1 MSVPEEKTD
10 KNPNKSKEE
19 KIYIPEEE
27 ENIEE
32 IEEDADVEEVDEED
46 SQAEIQILEDSPNRK
61 KRKKVKKDS
70 ESEYYSSE
78 ESHKDKNTSTLNEN
92 DNDNDNDNSNHLKR
106 KRRRKKEFEG
116 PGFTCPEC
124 GKSYFSTPALNAHRK
139 TKHEYLR
146 GDWGRGRGRPKKDPQ
161 LDNSGDIPQI
171 KEIKTEEANVVSYSK
186 IDNKMNRFFEGEN
199 RKPMYG
205 EIINK
210 GTIWGIIGEYKKNY
224 EGIINELDENNNF
237 YDKIMD
243 EWESKK
249 SEKDKNGENEDNMTF
264 INLTNYKSSND
275 YLNIDSNNIN
285 GKQNENKKKS
295 FDFAL
300 CKYLKE
306 CAHSTNIHFLK
317 IIYFVLILFREGI
330 NNYFYEMKLNSTN
343 STANEKSEEK
353 VENIFTDKY
362 NCDDQIPEI
371 INDIISKYFETNS
384 FFGFKQKDVRDIIIH
399 FFHWLYNYN
408 YTDKKVTHS
417 KNN

>member
-171 KEIKTEEANVVSYSK
+171 QEIKTEEANVVSYSK
-186 IDNKMNRFFEGEN
+186 IDNKMNRFFEG
-199 RKPMYG
+199 
-205 EIINK
+205 
-210 GTIWGIIGEYKKNY
+210 
-224 EGIINELDENNNF
+224 
-237 YDKIMD
+237 
-243 EWESKK
+243 
-249 SEKDKNGENEDNMTF
+249 
-264 INLTNYKSSND
+264 
-275 YLNIDSNNIN
+275 
-285 GKQNENKKKS
+285 
-295 FDFAL
+295 
-300 CKYLKE
+300 
-306 CAHSTNIHFLK
+306 
-317 IIYFVLILFREGI
+317 
-330 NNYFYEMKLNSTN
+330 
-343 STANEKSEEK
+343 
-353 VENIFTDKY
+353 
-362 NCDDQIPEI
+362 
-371 INDIISKYFETNS
+371 
-384 FFGFKQKDVRDIIIH
+384 
-399 FFHWLYNYN
+399 
-408 YTDKKVTHS
+408 
-417 KNN
+417 

>member
-10 KNPNKSKEE
+10 KNPNRSKEE

-171 KEIKTEEANVVSYSK
+171 QEIKTDEANVVSYSK

-275 YLNIDSNNIN
+275 YINIDSNNIN

-330 NNYFYEMKLNSTN
+330 NNYF
-343 STANEKSEEK
+343 
-353 VENIFTDKY
+353 
-362 NCDDQIPEI
+362 
-371 INDIISKYFETNS
+371 
-384 FFGFKQKDVRDIIIH
+384 
-399 FFHWLYNYN
+399 
-408 YTDKKVTHS
+408 
-417 KNN
+417 